1 MPVLQGIHLMAS
13 RLQDADNQSA
23 ILMRIGILVL
33 TAVVGSAQVRNYRP
47 PPPKTASPH
56 MMELGGP
63 EWGFAHSNPT
73 FLASFNL
80 TELLKSPVGQWILSQ
95 MGRSLSLNSAEL
107 DNLRLVLG
115 EIDHISASA
124 QPRTAGQT
132 DGVVLLTGHF
142 ENHLL
147 TKLIQISGGPAPRM
161 LDANTMLLG
170 DNDSVEAAL
179 QRISKSWN
187 ARRSDP
193 FIQRARR
200 LTAEYDFWITGPPPP
215 QLSAALAPG
224 GGIRSFTV
232 GMSMGRQI
240 KVALTLDT
248 WTQQAAER
256 ILASYRSME
265 AAGRRS
271 PQLAAQWDQISRNV
285 RIERLSPGIQF
296 SVTDAGP
303 VPDAVLAQL
312 ASIPMFPAPSGSNPL
327 KAALAALDTPN
338 AAASKSAPANGK
350 IVILGADGVK
360 EMPVK

>member
-1 MPVLQGIHLMAS
+1 
-13 RLQDADNQSA
+13 
-23 ILMRIGILVL
+23 MRIGILVL
-33 TAVVGSAQVRNYRP
+33 TAAVIGSAQIRNYTP
-47 PPPKTASPH
+47 PRPKTASPD
-56 MMELGGP
+56 MIEMGGP
-63 EWGFAHSNPT
+63 EWGFAHANPT
-73 FLASFNL
+73 FLTSFNL
-80 TELLKSPVGQWILSQ
+80 TQLLKSSVGQWILSQ
-95 MGRSLSLNSAEL
+95 LGRALSLDAAEL
-107 DNLRLVLG
+107 GKLRMVLG

-124 QPRTAGQT
+124 QPGTVGRT

-170 DNDSVEAAL
+170 DPDSVQAAL
-179 QRISKSWN
+179 QRISNSWN
-187 ARRSDP
+187 TRRSDP

-200 LTAEYDFWITGPPPP
+200 LTASYDFWITGPPPP
-215 QLSAALAPG
+215 ELSRALG

-232 GMSMGRQI
+232 GMSMGRQVR
-240 KVALTLDT
+240 VALALDT
-248 WTQQAAER
+248 WTQQGAEQ
-256 ILASYRSME
+256 ILASYRRME

-271 PQLAAQWDQISRNV
+271 PQLAAQWEQMNRSL
-285 RIERLSPGIQF
+285 RIERLSPGVQF

-312 ASIPMFPAPSGSNPL
+312 GTIPMFQAPIGSNSF
-327 KAALAALDTPN
+327 KAALASLDTS
-338 AAASKSAPANGK
+338 AAPKSAPVSGK

>member
-1 MPVLQGIHLMAS
+1 MVQGLHPMAL
-13 RLQDADNQSA
+13 RLQDADNWSA

-33 TAVVGSAQVRNYRP
+33 TAVIGSAQVRNYRP

-56 MMELGGP
+56 MIELGGP

-80 TELLKSPVGQWILSQ
+80 TELMKSPVRQWILSQ
-95 MGRSLSLNSAEL
+95 MGRALSLNPAEL
-107 DNLRLVLG
+107 DKLKMVLG

-124 QPRTAGQT
+124 QPGTARQM

-147 TKLIQISGGPAPRM
+147 TKLIRISGGPAPRM
-161 LDANTMLLG
+161 LDDNTMLLG
-170 DNDSVEAAL
+170 DPDSVAGAL
-179 QRISKSWN
+179 QRISNSWN

-200 LTAEYDFWITGPPPP
+200 LTAAYDFWITGPPPP
-215 QLSAALAPG
+215 ELSAALASG

-232 GMSMGRQI
+232 GMSLGKQVR
-240 KVALTLDT
+240 VVLALDT

-256 ILASYRSME
+256 ILASYRKME
-265 AAGRRS
+265 TAGRRS
-271 PQLAAQWDQISRNV
+271 PQLAAQWEEMNRNL
-285 RIERLSPGIQF
+285 RIERLSSGIQF

-303 VPDAVLAQL
+303 VPDALLAQL
-312 ASIPMFPAPSGSNPL
+312 GTIPMFQPPRGSNSV
-327 KAALAALDTPN
+327 KAALAALDTAG

-350 IVILGADGVK
+350 IVIMGADGVK
-360 EMPVK
+360 EVPVQ

>member
-1 MPVLQGIHLMAS
+1 MVSWLQH
-13 RLQDADNQSA
+13 ADNWSA

-33 TAVVGSAQVRNYRP
+33 TAVIGSAQVRNYRP
-47 PPPKTASPH
+47 PPPKTASPD
-56 MMELGGP
+56 MIELGGP
-63 EWGFAHSNPT
+63 EWGFAHANPT

-80 TELLKSPVGQWILSQ
+80 TELLKSSVGQWILSQ
-95 MGRSLSLNSAEL
+95 MGRALSLNAAEL
-107 DNLRLVLG
+107 DKLRMVLG

-124 QPRTAGQT
+124 QPRTARQT

-170 DNDSVEAAL
+170 DNDSVAAAL
-179 QRISKSWN
+179 QRISNSWN

-200 LTAEYDFWITGPPPP
+200 LTAAYDFWITGPPPP
-215 QLSAALAPG
+215 ELSAALG

-232 GMSMGRQI
+232 GMSMGRQV
-240 KVALTLDT
+240 KVALALDT
-248 WTQQAAER
+248 WTQQGAEQ
-256 ILASYRSME
+256 ILASYRRME

-271 PQLAAQWDQISRNV
+271 PQMAAQWDQMNRSL
-285 RIERLSPGIQF
+285 RIERLSPGVQF

-312 ASIPMFPAPSGSNPL
+312 GTIPMFQAPSGSNSV
-327 KAALAALDTPN
+327 KAALAALDTTS
-338 AAASKSAPANGK
+338 AVASKSAPVSGK